1 MRRETSLAT
10 MEAAAPCSRRTG
22 NVCAGQVS
30 LESGVKRTSTSV
42 PPIPASMEDCAGT
55 WSTGSYASVMW
66 PSLASAVSWTWL
78 MTGSWAF
85 SPLLAPELWPCSSS
99 SCLLGLLLLLPPTK
113 GRLKEP
119 TAPAVRRRLAL
130 EWKCGSG
137 CRPRHWKGSS
147 RRLLLFSGQRRT

>member
-1 MRRETSLAT
+1 MQMGPPVFLKLMATLVSALEILPGDFADTADYPQQSVGMRRETSLAT

-66 PSLASAVSWTWL
+66 PSLASAVSWT
-78 MTGSWAF
+78 
-85 SPLLAPELWPCSSS
+85 
-99 SCLLGLLLLLPPTK
+99 
-113 GRLKEP
+113 
-119 TAPAVRRRLAL
+119 
-130 EWKCGSG
+130 
-137 CRPRHWKGSS
+137 
-147 RRLLLFSGQRRT
+147 